1 MGIGEN
7 IRQLRESHGMTQ
19 TDLGEI
25 AGVSDKAVSTWES
38 GLAFPR
44 IGALER
50 ISKYFKIPKSMLIGD
65 EEDKQNLRLLEY
77 YEQFKSLINM
87 VNKLDAVD
95 RARLE
100 ERAAMMLEAEKYN
113 EN

>member
-19 TDLGEI
+19 TDFGKI

-38 GLAFPR
+38 ETAYPR
-44 IGALER
+44 IGAIER

-65 EEDKQNLRLLEY
+65 AEDRQILRMIDY
-77 YEQFKSLINM
+77 YEQFKSLIKI
-87 VNKLDAVD
+87 VDKLDAVD

-100 ERAAMMLEAEKYN
+100 ERASMMLEAEKYQ
-113 EN
+113 ED